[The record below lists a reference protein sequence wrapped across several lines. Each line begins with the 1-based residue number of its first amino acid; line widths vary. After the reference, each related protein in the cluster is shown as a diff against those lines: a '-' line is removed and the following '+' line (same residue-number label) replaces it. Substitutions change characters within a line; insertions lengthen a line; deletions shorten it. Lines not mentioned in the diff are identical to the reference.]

1 MGLLCVC
8 NHVTSRAEG
17 IWNSRAKMLRVVP
30 PERLR
35 WSKESKGANRTSNK
49 ENATSVRSSAQDS
62 ELQKVILLAC
72 LKVKHHG
79 EAAR

>member
-1 MGLLCVC
+1 MGLLHVC
-8 NHVTSRAEG
+8 NHVTSRAGG

-30 PERLR
+30 PERLS
-35 WSKESKGANRTSNK
+35 WSKEPKGANRTSNK
-49 ENATSVRSSAQDS
+49 ENATSVRSSAQG